1 VAVIGAGTMGAGIAQ
16 VCAQAGWKTNLFD
29 AFPEGLERGMK
40 AIDAFWDKGIAR
52 GKTSVEQ
59 KQQWAANLHPISD
72 MSEAVSNVDLVIEAV
87 PEIPSL
93 KHQIFADLGK
103 MTKKDCILGTNTSSL
118 SIKAIAHASG
128 RPENVIGMHFF
139 NPVPIMKLLE
149 LVKHDSCSEQTIAFA
164 KAAGAAMGK
173 TTILVEDIPGFATS
187 RLGVVLGNE
196 AIRMLADGVASA
208 KDIDTAIMK
217 LLELVKH
224 DSCSEQT
231 IAFAKAAGAA
241 MGKTTILVED
251 IPGFA
256 TSRLGVV
263 LGNEA
268 IRMLADGVASAKDID
283 TAMVL
288 GYKHPMGPLALT
300 DLVGLDVRRDIL
312 LNLKQSFNDDSYT
325 PHPLLE
331 KLVAEGRL
339 GKKSGKGI
347 YDWTSGSAEETEL
360 P

>member
-1 VAVIGAGTMGAGIAQ
+1 MRISSVAVIGAGTMGAGIAQ
-16 VCAQAGWKTNLFD
+16 VCAQAGWKTNLYD

-40 AIDAFWDKGIAR
+40 NIDAFWDKGIAR
-52 GKTSVEQ
+52 GKTTQEQ
-59 KQQWAANLHPISD
+59 KVAWSSNLFAVSD
-72 MSEAVSNVDLVIEAV
+72 METAVKEVDLVIEAV
-87 PEIPSL
+87 PEIPDL
-93 KHQIFADLGK
+93 KHKIFSDLGS
-103 MTKKDCILGTNTSSL
+103 MTKESCVLGTNTSSL
-118 SIKAIAHASG
+118 SIAGIAAASG
-128 RPENVIGMHFF
+128 RPEKVIGMHFF

-149 LVKHDSCSEQTIAFA
+149 LVKHDDCSDDTISIA
-164 KAAGAAMGK
+164 KEAGESMGK
-173 TTILVEDIPGFATS
+173 TTILVSD
-187 RLGVVLGNE
+187 V
-196 AIRMLADGVASA
+196 
-208 KDIDTAIMK
+208 
-217 LLELVKH
+217 
-224 DSCSEQT
+224 
-231 IAFAKAAGAA
+231 
-241 MGKTTILVED
+241 
-251 IPGFA
+251 PGFA

-312 LNLKQSFNDDSYT
+312 LNLKESFGDDSYT

-331 KLVAEGRL
+331 KLVSEGRL

-347 YDWTSGSAEETEL
+347 YDWSSGSAEETNL

>member
-1 VAVIGAGTMGAGIAQ
+1 M
-16 VCAQAGWKTNLFD
+16 KT
-29 AFPEGLERGMK
+29 
-40 AIDAFWDKGIAR
+40 IDAFWDKGIAR
-52 GKTSVEQ
+52 GKTTAQQ
-59 KQQWAANLHPISD
+59 KQQWAANLHPVSD
-72 MSEAVSNVDLVIEAV
+72 MSEAVGDVDLVIEAV

-103 MTKKDCILGTNTSSL
+103 MTRPDCILGTNTSSL
-118 SIKAIAHASG
+118 SIEAIAQASG
-128 RPENVIGMHFF
+128 RAENVIGMHFF

-149 LVKHDSCSEQTIAFA
+149 LVKHDSCSEQTVAFA
-164 KAAGAAMGK
+164 QAAGVAMGK
-173 TTILVEDIPGFATS
+173 TTILV
-187 RLGVVLGNE
+187 
-196 AIRMLADGVASA
+196 
-208 KDIDTAIMK
+208 K
-217 LLELVKH
+217 
-224 DSCSEQT
+224 
-231 IAFAKAAGAA
+231 
-241 MGKTTILVED
+241 D

-288 GYKHPMGPLALT
+288 GYKHPMGPLALS

-312 LNLKQSFNDDSYT
+312 LNLKQSFDDDSYT

-347 YDWTSGSAEETEL
+347 YDWSSGSAEETEL

>member
-1 VAVIGAGTMGAGIAQ
+1 MGINTVAVIGAGTMGAGIAQ

-29 AFPEGLERGMK
+29 AFPEGLKRGMNT
-40 AIDAFWDKGIAR
+40 IDAFWDKGIAR
-52 GKTSVEQ
+52 GKTTPEQ
-59 KQQWAANLHPISD
+59 KLEWAANLHAVPD
-72 MSEAVSNVDLVIEAV
+72 MADAVGDVDLVIEAV
-87 PEIPSL
+87 PEIPDL
-93 KHQIFADLGK
+93 KHKIFAELGA
-103 MTKKDCILGTNTSSL
+103 MTRDDCILGTNTSSL
-118 SIKAIAHASG
+118 SIADIAAASG
-128 RPENVIGMHFF
+128 KPDKVIGMHFF

-149 LVKHDSCSEQTIAFA
+149 LVKHDSCSDETIAVA
-164 KAAGAAMGK
+164 EAAGKAMGK
-173 TTILVEDIPGFATS
+173 TTILV
-187 RLGVVLGNE
+187 
-196 AIRMLADGVASA
+196 
-208 KDIDTAIMK
+208 K
-217 LLELVKH
+217 
-224 DSCSEQT
+224 
-231 IAFAKAAGAA
+231 
-241 MGKTTILVED
+241 D

-312 LNLKQSFNDDSYT
+312 LNLKQSFNDDAYT

-347 YDWTSGSAEETEL
+347 YDWSSGSAEETEL